1 MSNINTT
8 NEWKISETHPG
19 YLVRT
24 TTRGGVTANVYK
36 PILTP
41 EGEADRN
48 RAKMEKAA
56 RPLGPIM
63 NPGAEFLR

>member
-1 MSNINTT
+1 MSNTNIT
-8 NEWKISETHPG
+8 NEWKVSEKRPG

-36 PILTP
+36 PIKTP

-56 RPLGPIM
+56 RPIGPIM
-63 NPGAEFLR
+63 KSGTETLR